1 VVSPPP
7 DSLPERID
15 RCSNCTAALAHDQ
28 RWCVECG
35 ERRGAV
41 SPAMQALIAGTA
53 PVEVVDPVPVA
64 AAAAAS
70 SPIFSMPSAR
80 AAAVAVCALL
90 AFGVMLGSSVSP
102 VAQSAADAP
111 IIVAVSPPAAA
122 PAPAEDAA
130 PADSGAVAAAPVEAA
145 PQQQI
150 IYQTVPQ
157 NTTPT
162 PTPPAPLPI
171 PPLPPL
177 PSVSHVF
184 IVMLTGHGYE
194 AAFGANSQATYL
206 SKTLTTHGELIPNY
220 YGITHGALANEIGLI
235 SGQGPTKQT
244 AANCP
249 EYTDVTPGTQGDQGQ
264 ATGDGCV
271 YPADVKTLA
280 DQLFTAG
287 NTWKAYVE
295 GAGTAGCDRTTKSY
309 ETWRNPFLNFH
320 SLNDNAALCNPNVVD
335 LPQLQTDLAQ
345 VGDTPGLSYIVPNS
359 CHDGS
364 DVPCS
369 PGAPAGLPAADTWL
383 QTVIPQIE
391 QSAGYKQ
398 GGLIAITFDSAPK
411 DGPEADST
419 ACCGQPE
426 TYPNLPADDPSQQP
440 TPAPA
445 APDPNAT
452 APAPDATSAP
462 APDSTTTTDT
472 TTAPAPAQPRAN
484 ASQDQTTPT
493 TTPPPTRTTGGG
505 GKVGLLLISPYVT
518 PNTVNNTGY
527 YNHFSL
533 FASIED
539 LFSQGRIAYGNL
551 PDLTV
556 FDNTVYT
563 AYNGGASNGD
573 SGDQPVSGSSSRAK
587 KRKR

>member
-1 VVSPPP
+1 MVPPPP

-28 RWCVECG
+28 RWCIECG

-41 SPAMQALIAGTA
+41 SRAMQALIAGTA
-53 PVEVVDPVPVA
+53 PVQVVDPVPAAATA
-64 AAAAAS
+64 AAAT
-70 SPIFSMPSAR
+70 SPIFSMPSPR
-80 AAAVAVCALL
+80 AAAVAVTALL

-111 IIVAVSPPAAA
+111 IVVAVAPPTAAPAAA
-122 PAPAEDAA
+122 PAPVDNSA
-130 PADSGAVAAAPVEAA
+130 PADTGAVAAAPAQAA

-157 NTTPT
+157 NTTPA

-184 IVMLTGHGYE
+184 VVMLTGHGYE
-194 AAFGANSQATYL
+194 AAFGANSQAPYL
-206 SKTLTTHGELIPNY
+206 AKTLTTHGELIPNY
-220 YGITHGALANEIGLI
+220 YGIAHGPLANEIALI

-280 DQLFTAG
+280 DQLFMAG

-345 VGDTPGLSYIVPNS
+345 VGDTPGLSYIVPNN

-364 DVPCS
+364 DTPCA
-369 PGAPAGLPAADTWL
+369 PDQPAGLAASDAWL
-383 QTVIPQIE
+383 QTIIPQIE

-426 TYPNLPADDPSQQP
+426 TYPNLPANDPSQQP

-445 APDPNAT
+445 PAPAPSDGT
-452 APAPDATSAP
+452 APAPTAPDANAP
-462 APDSTTTTDT
+462 APTSEPS
-472 TTAPAPAQPRAN
+472 AS

-505 GKVGLLLISPYVT
+505 GKVGLLLISPYIK
-518 PNTVNNTGY
+518 PNTVNDTGY

-533 FASIED
+533 FTSIED
-539 LFSQGRIAYGNL
+539 LFNQGHIAYANL

-556 FDNTVYT
+556 FDKTVYS

-573 SGDQPVSGSSSRAK
+573 SGDLPVSGSSSRAK